1 MFRQVKYDYVRQ
13 NLKILFDLLQLNFIE
28 RKKDNSHFK
37 LLNLESFITAPFL
50 FYFKV
55 YFGSVYFK
63 VFTLLAAAAARK
75 PPKSPKKTSPKFED
89 TERDHKAK
97 RMPKELKALKPPKK
111 EQIQ

>member
-1 MFRQVKYDYVRQ
+1 MRQ

-37 LLNLESFITAPFL
+37 LFNLESFITAPL